1 MSFGIPI
8 RNGVGLGLRLSTALS
23 SGVRGIRP
31 AMFLNFVSSNTL
43 DSRIT
48 FTRASTAT
56 FVGSNGL
63 IQSAAINS
71 PRFDYDPATL
81 APKGLLIEEQRV
93 NLLLRSEEFDNVA
106 WIKFNATVTVDAT
119 TSPDGTTN
127 ADKLVEN
134 TAVSAQHRV
143 SQAVTTAIGTSYTY
157 SAYVKA
163 GERTSV
169 QLRVIGATT
178 FAATTVNLI
187 NGTLS
192 GTIGVGVITN
202 AGNGWYR
209 VSITGTAD
217 SILSTCYIN
226 LFAGNISYTGDG
238 TSGAFIY
245 GAQLEAGAFATSY
258 IPTVASTVTRSADVA
273 TMTGTN
279 FSSWY
284 NASEG
289 TFVVSYLNPP
299 ITTGTFPSIYAARI
313 QASNSAL
320 NTNEVYAGAFTTQVL
335 VRIAGVSQ
343 ADFSLAGASTAGTLR
358 NVASAYKINDFAGV
372 TNGGTVVTD
381 TSGTPPS
388 NLDMLNIGFNSTTQ
402 QLNSHIRQI
411 AYYNTRLLNSQLQA
425 LTV

>member
-23 SGVRGIRP
+23 SGARGLRP

-71 PRFDYDPATL
+71 PRFDYDPVTL

-93 NLLLRSEEFDNVA
+93 NLLLRSEEFDNA
-106 WIKFNATVTVDAT
+106 SWIKFNATVTADAT

-226 LFAGNISYTGDG
+226 LVNAGNITYTGDG

-245 GAQLEAGAFATSY
+245 GADIEAGAFATSY
-258 IPTVASTVTRSADVA
+258 IPTVASQVTRSADVA

-284 NASEG
+284 NASAG
-289 TFVVSYLNPP
+289 TFVSQFTNSTISGTRSVLDANDSTANESIRLRTVTTNPTFTVTDGGVDQAD
-299 ITTGTFPSIYAARI
+299 IDAGTVAANTTYKMAGAYAANNFA
-313 QASNSAL
+313 ASISGGAAVTDVSGTL
-320 NTNEVYAGAFTTQVL
+320 PTVTQLQIGAAAAGNIFNG
-335 VRIAGVSQ
+335 RIASI
-343 ADFSLAGASTAGTLR
+343 S
-358 NVASAYKINDFAGV
+358 
-372 TNGGTVVTD
+372 
-381 TSGTPPS
+381 
-388 NLDMLNIGFNSTTQ
+388 
-402 QLNSHIRQI
+402 
-411 AYYNTRLLNSQLQA
+411 YYNTRLANDTLQA
-425 LTV
+425 LTA